1 MPYSAQPERP
11 IRVAIVDDQAM
22 VREGFGALLG
32 AQPDIDV
39 VGAAADGADATAL
52 VGSTR
57 PDVVLMDIRMPRMN
71 GLDATREVLGLDP
84 GLRPRVIMLTTFDAD
99 EYVFAA
105 LRAGASGF
113 LLKDV
118 EAARLTEAVR
128 HVAEGSMLLGP
139 TITRRLV
146 ADFASRTRPAPT
158 PSGWLATLTARE
170 REIFELVARGLSN
183 AECAERLWITE
194 PTVKSHVSEVLRKSG
209 CRDRVQLVI
218 AAYEAGVVAVG

>member
-1 MPYSAQPERP
+1 MTDSQTPPV
-11 IRVAIVDDQAM
+11 RVVLADDQPV
-22 VREGFGALLG
+22 VRHGLAAIIDGTEGLEVTGT
-32 AQPDIDV
+32 
-39 VGAAADGADATAL
+39 AADGGELLELVAATSPDVAL
-52 VGSTR
+52 V
-57 PDVVLMDIRMPRMN
+57 DIRMP
-71 GLDATREVLGLDP
+71 GLDGITATERITAQHPATKVL
-84 GLRPRVIMLTTFDAD
+84 VLTTFDLD
-99 EYVFAA
+99 EYVYDA

-146 ADFASRTRPAPT
+146 ADFASRTRPAPA
-158 PSGWLATLTARE
+158 PSGWLTTLTARE
-170 REIFELVARGLSN
+170 REIFGLVARGLSN